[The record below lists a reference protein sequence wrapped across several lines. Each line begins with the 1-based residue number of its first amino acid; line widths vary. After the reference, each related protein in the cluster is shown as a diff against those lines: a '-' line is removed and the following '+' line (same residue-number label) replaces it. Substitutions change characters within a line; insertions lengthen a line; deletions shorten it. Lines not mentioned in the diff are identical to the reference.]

1 MFICNVKIN
10 KKKLSKLVI
19 LITIILALA
28 VTSFAIYKI
37 FFGSD
42 NTKISNEVQSA
53 QEIKACDY
61 TNFLK
66 DCHENIQS
74 YVGKSFKITGYVY
87 RIPDFNENQFV
98 LSRTMIITEANS
110 AVVVGILSECNSA
123 QNYSD
128 GDWVTVT
135 GTITKGYYKGEM
147 PVLEIKE
154 ITKCDTP
161 EDEYVYPPSSESTI

>member
-19 LITIILALA
+19 LITILLALA

-42 NTKISNEVQSA
+42 NVKISNEIQSA

-66 DCHENIQS
+66 DCHENINN
-74 YVGKSFKITGYVY
+74 YVGKSFTLVGYVY
-87 RIPDFNENQFV
+87 RMPDFNDSQFV

-110 AVVVGILSECNSA
+110 AVVVGILSECNDA
-123 QNYSD
+123 NNFED

-135 GTITKGYYKGEM
+135 GTIIKGNYKGEM

-154 ITKCDTP
+154 INKCNKP
-161 EDEYVYPPSSESTI
+161 EDEYVYPPSGQWSI